1 VTPAPDTPA
10 EVRAHPTR
18 TLFVLALGALAY
30 TLAQTMVVPALP
42 EIQRHYGVDA
52 SDSTWVFTVFL
63 VTSCVCTPIL
73 GRLGD
78 MYGKERLLLISL
90 GVFAAGN
97 LVSGTAQSLEV
108 LILGRAIQ
116 GAGGA
121 VFPLAIG
128 IIRDEFPRERVASGI
143 GSISAMFGIGG
154 GVGLVVSGLLIEWL
168 GVDSIFWLSLVVS
181 AAAAWAT
188 WRFVPESP
196 VRVQARVDFGGAALL
211 GLALLSLLLA
221 VSEGTAWGWSS
232 ARILGLFAGAVVV
245 GALWVAWER
254 RVEDPMV
261 DLALMARR
269 PVWTANLAAMAVGLS
284 MFASFI
290 LIPQFVQA
298 DPAKTGYGFGAS
310 ITLSGIY
317 LLPSALVML
326 GAGPL
331 SGRLSTLR
339 GSRLPLAL
347 GTVISS
353 AAYFSLAG
361 LHDRGWE
368 IFVGSALLGLGIGL
382 AFAAMANLIVEAV
395 PQESTGVASGINTIA
410 RSIGAAVGAQV
421 AAAILTAS
429 ASGGGPPA
437 ESGFVDAFLFSAVGA
452 LFALGATML
461 VPRPSRSTAPVG
473 VRGEPVPGASP

>member
-1 VTPAPDTPA
+1 MTPAPATPA
-10 EVRAHPTR
+10 EARVHPTR

-52 SDSTWVFTVFL
+52 SDATWVFTVFL

-78 MYGKERLLLISL
+78 MYGKERLLLVSL

-154 GVGLVVSGLLIEWL
+154 GVGLVLSGVLIEWL

-181 AAAAWAT
+181 AGAAWAT

-196 VRVQARVDFGGAALL
+196 VRVQARVDFVGAGLL

-232 ARILGLFAGAVVV
+232 PRILGLFAGAVVV
-245 GALWVAWER
+245 GSLWVAWER

-269 PVWTANLAAMAVGLS
+269 PVWTANLAALAVGLS

-317 LLPSALVML
+317 LLPSALIML
-326 GAGPL
+326 VAGPL
-331 SGRLSTLR
+331 SGRLSTRR

-347 GTVISS
+347 GTVVSS
-353 AAYFSLAG
+353 LAYFSLAG
-361 LHDRGWE
+361 LHDHGWE

-452 LFALGATML
+452 LVALGATML
-461 VPRPSRSTAPVG
+461 VPRPGRSVAHTG

>member
-1 VTPAPDTPA
+1 
-10 EVRAHPTR
+10 
-18 TLFVLALGALAY
+18 
-30 TLAQTMVVPALP
+30 MVVPALP

-196 VRVQARVDFGGAALL
+196 VRVQARVDFVGAALL
-211 GLALLSLLLA
+211 GLALLSLLLG

-298 DPAKTGYGFGAS
+298 DPAEVGYGFGAS

-326 GAGPL
+326 VAGPL
-331 SGRLSTLR
+331 SGRLSTRR
-339 GSRLPLAL
+339 GRACRSPWARWSPARPTSRSP
-347 GTVISS
+347 GCTTS
-353 AAYFSLAG
+353 
-361 LHDRGWE
+361 GWE
-368 IFVGSALLGLGIGL
+368 IFVAAPCSAWGSGWRSRRWPTSSWRPSRRNRPASPR
-382 AFAAMANLIVEAV
+382 A
-395 PQESTGVASGINTIA
+395 STPSLA
-410 RSIGAAVGAQV
+410 RSAAAVGAQV

-437 ESGFVDAFLFSAVGA
+437 ESGFVDAFLFGAVGA
-452 LFALGATML
+452 LIALGATML
-461 VPRPSRSTAPVG
+461 VPRPGRSTAPAG
-473 VRGEPVPGASP
+473 VRGEPVPGASR

>member
-1 VTPAPDTPA
+1 
-10 EVRAHPTR
+10 
-18 TLFVLALGALAY
+18 
-30 TLAQTMVVPALP
+30 
-42 EIQRHYGVDA
+42 
-52 SDSTWVFTVFL
+52 
-63 VTSCVCTPIL
+63 
-73 GRLGD
+73 
-78 MYGKERLLLISL
+78 
-90 GVFAAGN
+90 
-97 LVSGTAQSLEV
+97 
-108 LILGRAIQ
+108 
-116 GAGGA
+116 
-121 VFPLAIG
+121 
-128 IIRDEFPRERVASGI
+128 
-143 GSISAMFGIGG
+143 
-154 GVGLVVSGLLIEWL
+154 
-168 GVDSIFWLSLVVS
+168 
-181 AAAAWAT
+181 
-188 WRFVPESP
+188 
-196 VRVQARVDFGGAALL
+196 
-211 GLALLSLLLA
+211 
-221 VSEGTAWGWSS
+221 
-232 ARILGLFAGAVVV
+232 
-245 GALWVAWER
+245 
-254 RVEDPMV
+254 MV

-326 GAGPL
+326 VAGPL

-347 GTVISS
+347 GTVVSS
-353 AAYFSLAG
+353 LAYFSLAG
-361 LHDRGWE
+361 LHDHGWE

-452 LFALGATML
+452 LIALGATML
-461 VPRPSRSTAPVG
+461 VPRPSRSTAPAG

>member
-1 VTPAPDTPA
+1 MTPAADTPA

-196 VRVQARVDFGGAALL
+196 VRVQARVDFVGAALL

-298 DPAKTGYGFGAS
+298 DPAETGYGFGAS

-326 GAGPL
+326 VAGPL

-347 GTVISS
+347 GTVVSS

-361 LHDRGWE
+361 LHDQGWRSSSAAPCSAW
-368 IFVGSALLGLGIGL
+368 GSGWRSRRWPTSSWRPSRRNRPAWPR
-382 AFAAMANLIVEAV
+382 A
-395 PQESTGVASGINTIA
+395 STPSLA
-410 RSIGAAVGAQV
+410 RSARRRCP
-421 AAAILTAS
+421 
-429 ASGGGPPA
+429 GGGGDPHGERERRRA
-437 ESGFVDAFLFSAVGA
+437 AGRVGLRDAFLFSAVGA
-452 LFALGATML
+452 LIALGAT
-461 VPRPSRSTAPVG
+461 R
-473 VRGEPVPGASP
+473 